1 MQTPFEV
8 ILVLVNSGFSETVM
22 NAAREEGAHG
32 GTIIHARGTGTKE
45 MEKKY
50 GIIITPDKEVIM
62 ILVKSTIRDAVLS
75 AVYHAAGL
83 GTDGKGIAFSLPVES
98 VVGLKF
104 DEASEATEN
113 QKEAPS
119 SLAAK

>member
-22 NAAREEGAHG
+22 NAAREEG

-104 DEASEATEN
+104 DEASEATEK

>member
-75 AVYHAAGL
+75 AVYHSAGL

-104 DEASEATEN
+104 DEASESTEK